1 MPELQSWSIF
11 FHGFNLNAL
20 HYYFRS
26 VAIIVDP
33 IEILYRREFAK
44 VDQTI
49 IKHFH
54 D

>member
-1 MPELQSWSIF
+1 MVNIF
-11 FHGFNLNAL
+11 YGFNLYAL

-26 VAIIVDP
+26 VAAFGDP

-44 VDQTI
+44 VAQTI
-49 IKHFH
+49 IEHFH